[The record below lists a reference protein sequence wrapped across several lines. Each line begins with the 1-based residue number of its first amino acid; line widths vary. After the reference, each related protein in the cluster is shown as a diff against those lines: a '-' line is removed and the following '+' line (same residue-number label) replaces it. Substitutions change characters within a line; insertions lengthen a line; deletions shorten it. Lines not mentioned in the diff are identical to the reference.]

1 MTVRIAFYDLDR
13 TITRLPTWM
22 AFLLF
27 GAARTAPWRLL
38 LLPAVGLAAL
48 ARTTGLLSRDRLKES
63 MHALM
68 LGRTMTVAAE
78 TELAAAYSRLTL
90 VRNVRLGARR
100 RIAADRKAG
109 YRVVLAT
116 DAHRFYAEPI
126 ARGLG
131 IADVIATEVTRSPD
145 GALSSRLFGA
155 NVYGEAKLVAVQAWL
170 ERERMPRIKALIR
183 FYSDHVT
190 DVPCLEF
197 ADEPYVVNPKRRFR
211 VMAEARGWEVLD
223 WNLLEVGEPSDTEIA
238 CVQLS

>member
-1 MTVRIAFYDLDR
+1 MTIRIAFYDLDR
-13 TITRLPTWM
+13 TVTRLPTWL

-38 LLPAVGLAAL
+38 FLPAVGLAAL
-48 ARTTGLLSRDRLKES
+48 ARTAGLLSRDRLKES

-78 TELAAAYSRLTL
+78 IELAAAFSRRTL
-90 VRNVRLGARR
+90 LRNVRLGARR

-116 DAHRFYAEPI
+116 AAHRFYAEPI

-131 IADVIATEVTRSPD
+131 IADVIATEATRSPD
-145 GALSSRLFGA
+145 GVLGSRLSGA
-155 NVYGEAKLVAVQAWL
+155 NVYGPAKLAAVQAWL
-170 ERERMPRIKALIR
+170 EREGTDRKEAYIR

-197 ADEPYVVNPKRRFR
+197 ADEPYVVNPARRFR
-211 VMAEARGWEVLD
+211 VMAEARGWQVLD
-223 WNLLEVGEPSDTEIA
+223 WDLREAAEPVDEEIA
-238 CVQLS
+238 CVP